1 MIGQEGVRG
10 GVRDEEERVKRRVM
24 EVTERVRN
32 ASSFVK
38 TKKIIKEK
46 AVIMDIHV
54 HLHREMIDNIT
65 Y

>member
-10 GVRDEEERVKRRVM
+10 GVRGEEEWVKKKVM

-38 TKKIIKEK
+38 TKK
-46 AVIMDIHV
+46 
-54 HLHREMIDNIT
+54 
-65 Y
+65 